1 MRYCTTSKS
10 AWDMLKSLYAQRN
23 EARVSRLKRQLEETK
38 MWDDYSMDAFLT
50 KRKDFKELS
59 IDEVI
64 SDKSLVSKILVAIPG
79 SY

>member
-1 MRYCTTSKS
+1 MLIGTTQVAMFK
-10 AWDMLKSLYAQRN
+10 Q
-23 EARVSRLKRQLEETK
+23 QLEETN
-38 MWDDYSMDAFLT
+38 MQEDYSMDAFLT